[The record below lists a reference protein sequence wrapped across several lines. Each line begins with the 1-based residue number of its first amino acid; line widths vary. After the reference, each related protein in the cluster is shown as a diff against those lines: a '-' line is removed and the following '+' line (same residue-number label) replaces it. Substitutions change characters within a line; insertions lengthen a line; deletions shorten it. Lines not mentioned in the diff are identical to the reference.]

1 MNKELIVK
9 QYRQG
14 TKVSELSKIYGLHPS
29 TIYGYINQHKKKPVK
44 TEKKEPT
51 VDKSLVSLLQAL
63 NITDTKSFVNYM
75 VTLSK

>member
-14 TKVSELSKIYGLHPS
+14 TKVSELSKIYGVHQS
-29 TIYGYINQHKKKPVK
+29 TIYGYIKQYKKKPAK
-44 TEKKEPT
+44 TEKREPNI
-51 VDKSLVSLLQAL
+51 DKGLTSLLQTL

>member
-14 TKVSELSKIYGLHPS
+14 TKVSELSKIYGVHQS
-29 TIYGYINQHKKKPVK
+29 TIYGYIKQYKKKR
-44 TEKKEPT
+44 EPNI
-51 VDKSLVSLLQAL
+51 DKGLTSLLQTL